1 MRNTLRMASL
11 GKLQTSAVRDRE
23 RPALDAD
30 EMIAAALSRS
40 GRRDFSDRSFVEP
53 LKRLIRSYNSEA
65 NLGAFGRRAVRF
77 DVMRALTNLLR
88 FDSIEEKNPSVLS
101 RPIERPIFITGLPR
115 SGTTFLHTLLAQD
128 RSVATPLCWQM
139 YYPYPSLLGRK
150 AADLRRIWV
159 DAQFRVMLL
168 LTPELGH
175 LHPLSA
181 AEPQECTEIT
191 AQVFQ
196 SLRFDSTYRIPSYQS
211 WLDGYGHHDAYRF
224 HKRFLRHLDAQ
235 APGRRWVLKSPD
247 HVFALDAI
255 KAVYPDARIVF
266 LHRDPI
272 SVLASVAKLTE
283 VLRRP
288 FGRGVDRIDIGN
300 QVSSSWI
307 DGANRMIGAA
317 SSDPSILHLHYKEVV
332 TAPLK
337 AVERLYRHC
346 DLTLGDESRARM
358 QAWLDRSPQN
368 GNGQS
373 RYSLTEFGMDE
384 AILRARFAR
393 YMDVFGVAREWD
405 QTRAAPLRVA

>member
-1 MRNTLRMASL
+1 MASL
-11 GKLQTSAVRDRE
+11 GKLQTVRGRE
-23 RPALDAD
+23 RPTLDAE
-30 EMIAAALSRS
+30 EMIAAALAHT
-40 GRRDFSDRSFVEP
+40 GRKDFSDRSFVDP
-53 LKRLIRSYNSEA
+53 LQRLVWAYNSEA
-65 NLGAFGRRAVRF
+65 DLGAFGRRAVRF
-77 DVMRALTNLLR
+77 DVMRALKNLLR
-88 FDSIEEKNPSVLS
+88 FDSMEEKAPSILA
-101 RPIERPIFITGLPR
+101 RPIERPVFIMGLPR

-128 RSVATPLCWQM
+128 PTIATPLCWQM
-139 YYPYPSLLGRK
+139 FYPYPSRLGK
-150 AADLRRIWV
+150 AGTKLRRFWV

-168 LTPELGH
+168 LSPELNH

-181 AEPQECTEIT
+181 DEPQECTDIT

-211 WLDGYGHHDAYRF
+211 WLDSHGHHNAYRF
-224 HKRFLRHLDAQ
+224 HRRFLQHLDAQ
-235 APGRRWVLKSPD
+235 APGRHWVLKSPD

-288 FGRGVDRIDIGN
+288 FGRGVDRMDIGQ

-317 SSDPSILHLHYKEVV
+317 AADSSILHLHYKQVV
-332 TAPLK
+332 AAPLE
-337 AVERLYRHC
+337 AVETLYRHC
-346 DLTLGDESRARM
+346 GLTLGDAGKARM
-358 QAWLDRSPQN
+358 LAWLDRAPRN
-368 GNGQS
+368 GNSQS

-384 AILRARFAR
+384 AALRARFAG
-393 YMDVFGVAREWD
+393 YMDAFGVAREWD
-405 QTRAAPLRVA
+405 QTRAAPQQTA